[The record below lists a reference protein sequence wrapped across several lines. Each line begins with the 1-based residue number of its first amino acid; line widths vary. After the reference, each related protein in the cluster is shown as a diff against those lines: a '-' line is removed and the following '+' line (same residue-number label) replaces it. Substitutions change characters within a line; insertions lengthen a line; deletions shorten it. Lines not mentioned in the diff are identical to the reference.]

1 MGVNVLFNLEMLK
14 HASETDLQIA
24 NYISNNQESV
34 AFMRVRELAEKTHV
48 SPATIVRFTKKNGL
62 FELS

>member
-1 MGVNVLFNLEMLK
+1 MLFNLEMLK

>member
-1 MGVNVLFNLEMLK
+1 MLFNLEMLK

-34 AFMRVRELAEKTHV
+34 AFMRVRELAKKTHV